1 MKHDKPHSGATYEVK
16 DAHFRG
22 LLYTGIGLL
31 ALMGLNL
38 AISWTAYKFFEGA
51 SVQPGEFPRTFT
63 APETVPPA
71 PVLQPN
77 PHADLLKL
85 RAREDSTLTGYAWV
99 NQQAG
104 VARIPIDRAME
115 ILVRQGL
122 PARQQRTERAP

>member
-1 MKHDKPHSGATYEVK
+1 MKHEKHTAPTYEVR

-31 ALMGLNL
+31 ALIGLNL
-38 AISWTAYKFFEGA
+38 AISWMAYKYFEDSSA
-51 SVQPGEFPRTFT
+51 QPGEFPRTFAT
-63 APETVPPA
+63 PKTVPPA

-77 PHADLLKL
+77 PHADLVKL
-85 RAREDSTLTGYAWV
+85 RAREDSVLTGYAWV

-115 ILVRQGL
+115 MLLRQGL
-122 PARQQRTERAP
+122 PARPQQAERRR